1 MGEESGVRIDIILED
16 ETRFPKPTFKKAKL
30 KTPNKRNNS
39 QILPYHIQIKSAY
52 CTAKFKIDYY
62 MEAPPRFELGIEVL
76 QTSALPLGYSAIITG
91 INWSG

>member
-16 ETRFPKPTFKKAKL
+16 ETKFPKPTFKNAKL

-39 QILPYHIQIKSAY
+39 QILPYYTQIKSAY
-52 CTAKFKIDYY
+52 RTAKFKIDYY

-76 QTSALPLGYSAIITG
+76 QTSALPLGYSAIIID